1 MTTHVTIKTFRK
13 RLKRM
18 AASKVSISDIP
29 KDVLGDLQALT
40 KLSKKEY
47 IPVGSNIYAIEPAP
61 ATVLMES
68 MGEFSTLLEN
78 LRKKKVELAKAQNPD
93 IQSSQVEVFVKDLIY
108 SSDSGPSLSTILE
121 KLLQGVEKSDLDQ
134 MNIGQMIY
142 AIDKAIK
149 MNLDTL
155 PASFRDTFTTPKD
168 MEKLPEITE
177 AGGAEISK
185 NPSAPDTI

>member
-1 MTTHVTIKTFRK
+1 
-13 RLKRM
+13 M